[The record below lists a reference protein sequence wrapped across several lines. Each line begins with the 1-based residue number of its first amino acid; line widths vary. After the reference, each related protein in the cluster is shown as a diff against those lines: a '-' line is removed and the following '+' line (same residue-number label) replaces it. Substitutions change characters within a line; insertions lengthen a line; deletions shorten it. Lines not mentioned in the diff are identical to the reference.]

1 LIIVGKN
8 GLLLKVGV
16 QTLTN
21 GLVVVVV
28 VVVVGVVG
36 VVEEVIDCL
45 TVDMLIY

>member
-21 GLVVVVV
+21 GVE
-28 VVVVGVVG
+28 
-36 VVEEVIDCL
+36 EEVIDWI
-45 TVDMLIY
+45 DI